1 MIFPVAGNISITKN
15 EALAILDL
23 QNDALSELIEAAYQL
38 RTKYKGNRV
47 NIQLLTNVR
56 SGNCTQNCA
65 YCAQSRDSEA
75 PIEKY
80 RYVEDKKLYGDN
92 DLVDEF
98 HLSRHCI
105 GLSGIRFADSDIESL
120 AERIRKNVEKYLKT
134 L

>member
-1 MIFPVAGNISITKN
+1 MIFPVADNISITKN

-23 QNDALSELIEAAYQL
+23 QNDALSELIEAAYKL

-75 PIEKY
+75 PIE
-80 RYVEDKKLYGDN
+80 RP
-92 DLVDEF
+92 
-98 HLSRHCI
+98 R
-105 GLSGIRFADSDIESL
+105 R
-120 AERIRKNVEKYLKT
+120 
-134 L
+134 

>member
-1 MIFPVAGNISITKN
+1 MFFPMAENTSISKN
-15 EALAILDL
+15 DALEILDL
-23 QNDALSELIEAAYQL
+23 QGDSLNKLIEEAYRL

-92 DLVDEF
+92 DMVKPRRTYSQNEKERDADMLF
-98 HLSRHCI
+98 HRILDRAS
-105 GLSGIRFADSDIESL
+105 SANS
-120 AERIRKNVEKYLKT
+120 ERCGA
-134 L
+134 